1 MTRSTWGRSTSGVPV
16 SASSKSERV
25 PINIDGPYLRFPS
38 ADITG
43 RTKTTIHHPIAHERI
58 KRVVVDPRVASPPAH
73 HIMFRTLFVV
83 IPAILA
89 AVVGAADIVKRADAD
104 TAVYD
109 MRLSPLPLYVRG
121 WADRVAQ

>member
-1 MTRSTWGRSTSGVPV
+1 VLV
-16 SASSKSERV
+16 FASSKSERV

-43 RTKTTIHHPIAHERI
+43 RTKTTIHPPIAHERI
-58 KRVVVDPRVASPPAH
+58 KRAVASTGVTSPPAH
-73 HIMFRTLFVV
+73 RIMFRTLFVV
-83 IPAILA
+83 VPALLA
-89 AVVGAADIVKRADAD
+89 AGAGAADVVKRADAD

-109 MRLSPLPLYVRG
+109 MRLSPLPPYVRG